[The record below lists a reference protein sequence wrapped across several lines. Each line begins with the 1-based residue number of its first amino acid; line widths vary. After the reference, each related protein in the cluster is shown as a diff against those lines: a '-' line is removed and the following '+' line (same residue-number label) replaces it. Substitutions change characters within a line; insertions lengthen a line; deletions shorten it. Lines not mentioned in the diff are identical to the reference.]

1 MKKADNFDASKWLIE
16 NKITTQSRLNEE
28 IKKGTYRL
36 VGPQTGKYKYKY
48 YLYLFL
54 GYDYPEGKNPNWTLL
69 SSQDGESFSRETIFN
84 DKFTPLLSSLPSF
97 QQDSDNITVSL
108 DDIKN
113 IFTPSKK
120 KEKGIVKIKNKYV
133 VKDKEDDFY
142 FINKKKALDYLSQF
156 DNEEVDAYGFINDDE
171 GWGEFTSNIE
181 DVEEMSNEELEDAM
195 RQEMSYY
202 FFSKPDEI

>member
-113 IFTPSKK
+113 IFFQ
-120 KEKGIVKIKNKYV
+120 IFRNM
-133 VKDKEDDFY
+133 F
-142 FINKKKALDYLSQF
+142 
-156 DNEEVDAYGFINDDE
+156 
-171 GWGEFTSNIE
+171 
-181 DVEEMSNEELEDAM
+181 
-195 RQEMSYY
+195 
-202 FFSKPDEI
+202 